1 MILYCLQKLIT
12 PSVLVSNK
20 SLNYNG
26 LNSYLFVNGVE
37 IYKFNAQVSE
47 INDAAFCLGN
57 ISRNSSADNMKRL
70 DYMDSSMNFQ
80 LIMIVLLQNMLWL
93 FIKFNC

>member
-1 MILYCLQKLIT
+1 M
-12 PSVLVSNK
+12 
-20 SLNYNG
+20 NYNG

-37 IYKFNAQVSE
+37 IYKFKAQVSE
-47 INDAAFCLGN
+47 INDSSFCLGN
-57 ISRNSSADNMKRL
+57 ISRDFSADNMKRL

>member
-1 MILYCLQKLIT
+1 M
-12 PSVLVSNK
+12 
-20 SLNYNG
+20 NYNG

-37 IYKFNAQVSE
+37 IYKFKALVSE

-57 ISRNSSADNMKRL
+57 ISRDFSADNMKRL